1 MADFLEEKKSE
12 ISARLDELRPHVEE
26 FRKLEAALDA
36 LEGVNAQGTGGGS
49 RRGSGGGGGGR
60 SGGSGG
66 GGGNGGGGGG
76 GRRGRP
82 RGSGTRANEALE
94 LVRSKPGITIPEM
107 AQEMGIQQNYL
118 YRVLPSLEEEGQ
130 VHKDGRGWFPKEA
143 A

>member
-36 LEGVNAQGTGGGS
+36 LEGVESGGGS
-49 RRGSGGGGGGR
+49 RRGGGGGGR
-60 SGGSGG
+60 SGGGGGNSGG
-66 GGGNGGGGGG
+66 GNGG

-82 RGSGTRANEALE
+82 RGSGTRANEALD
-94 LVRSKPGITIPEM
+94 LVKSKPGITIPEM

-130 VHKDGRGWFPKEA
+130 VHKDGRGWFPKDA